1 MVIRRKFQLLPSSMF
16 LRIEVVSFTKSTMM
30 TIQHSFI
37 ADWLSF
43 SNWDIID
50 PKKETTVWQENED
63 LSCPP
68 RWDFPSAEKC
78 WLLGR
83 SWGTFLTL
91 NAEEMHFSA
100 SDLAAGKMIDGYNTF
115 SLVVQVRIALEVLT
129 WTEDWEYG
137 YSLFITI
144 WYQLEVVIKTIWY
157 PLHLGNVNPY
167 LKFGIQITFSIL
179 SFMQSSRS
187 DWHWLQQ
194 VYTSWD
200 AHNSRILTF
209 IQIHTYIHFIE
220 HPWKGLF
227 SINIKNIEVIK
238 LIT

>member
-1 MVIRRKFQLLPSSMF
+1 MVIRRKFQLLPSAMF

-91 NAEEMHFSA
+91 NAEEMRFSA
-100 SDLAAGKMIDGYNTF
+100 SDLTAGKMIDGYNTF
-115 SLVVQVRIALEVLT
+115 FSGSASTNCTRGLDMDRRLGT
-129 WTEDWEYG
+129 WIQFVHYNLIPAGGGHQD
-137 YSLFITI
+137 
-144 WYQLEVVIKTIWY
+144 
-157 PLHLGNVNPY
+157 HLIPPS
-167 LKFGIQITFSIL
+167 FG
-179 SFMQSSRS
+179 
-187 DWHWLQQ
+187 
-194 VYTSWD
+194 
-200 AHNSRILTF
+200 
-209 IQIHTYIHFIE
+209 
-220 HPWKGLF
+220 
-227 SINIKNIEVIK
+227 
-238 LIT
+238 